1 MVEYIEQ
8 HGDLSKP
15 LGGPHGRQNQAK
27 RWKELTDLLNSDA
40 VGVEK
45 SEEKWRKVWSDLKN
59 NVKKKWPKLT
69 APFMALVV
77 AQL

>member
-1 MVEYIEQ
+1 MNASKKVHTSGAQFNLMVEYMEQ

-45 SEEKWRKVWSDLKN
+45 SEEKWRKVWSLERPEK
-59 NVKKKWPKLT
+59 
-69 APFMALVV
+69 
-77 AQL
+77 